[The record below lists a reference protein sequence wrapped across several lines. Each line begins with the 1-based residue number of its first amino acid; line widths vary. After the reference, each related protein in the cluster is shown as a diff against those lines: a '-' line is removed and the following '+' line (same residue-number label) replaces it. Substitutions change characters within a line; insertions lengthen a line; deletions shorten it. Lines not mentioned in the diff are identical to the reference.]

1 MAEKPPGLKWIKRR
15 SGSEPYWV
23 APADAVKAG
32 FSPRTVPLRGTPE
45 HALFAVCAR
54 LTAEAGAY
62 MAGSMTRERPY
73 DGTLGHLIDLYLD
86 HPQSGFQKLKPD
98 TQRIYRLYALRI
110 AGPLGA
116 RKVAGISGLDVLRW
130 HKAWTTEGEHIAAGA
145 MTLAVLKAVA
155 KFAVLHRIPG
165 AVDFRES
172 VRAISVPKPKPRTTV
187 ITANQVVA
195 LRRAAHAAGAPSL
208 ALLYAIQFETGLRLW
223 DCLALQWSQVRGSV
237 LTVTPSK
244 TEGTTGKT
252 VQFDLD
258 CCPMVIEEFALYR
271 RDRIGP
277 IVAREATGL
286 PWAPKAARHAWN
298 RIRKAAG
305 LPASYWGRDIRA
317 SASTEARQGGAS
329 TDDTAKVAAHSKGV
343 QSRVYDRDVLE
354 AHRRVQQARI
364 KRRNGQ

>member
-1 MAEKPPGLKWIKRR
+1 MEKAPGLKWIKRR
-15 SGSEPYWV
+15 AGVEPYWV
-23 APADAVKAG
+23 APAEAVKAG
-32 FSPRTVPLRGTPE
+32 FTPRTVPLRGTPE

-54 LTAEAGAY
+54 LTAEAAAY
-62 MAGSMTRERPY
+62 MSGAMTRERPY

-86 HPQSGFQKLKPD
+86 HPQSGYQKVKPA
-98 TQRIYRLYALRI
+98 TQELYRLYALRI

-116 RKVAGISGLDVLRW
+116 RKISGISGLDVLRW
-130 HKAWTTEGEHIAAGA
+130 HKAWTSEGKHLAAGA

-172 VRAISVPKPKPRTTV
+172 VAAATVPKPQPRTTV
-187 ITANQVVA
+187 ITADQVIA

-208 ALLYAIQFETGLRLW
+208 ALLYAVQFETGLRLW
-223 DCLALQWSQVRGSV
+223 DCLALQWGQVRGNI

-244 TEGTTGKT
+244 TAGTTGRT
-252 VQFDLD
+252 AQFDLD
-258 CCPMVIEEFALYR
+258 CCPMVIEELAHYR

-286 PWAPKAARHAWN
+286 PWEAGAVRRAWN

-305 LPASYWGRDIRA
+305 LPAGYWGRDIRA

-329 TDDTAKVAAHSKGV
+329 TDDAAKVAAHSKEV
-343 QSRVYDRDVLE
+343 QRRVYDRDVLE

-364 KRRNGQ
+364 KRRNGE

>member
-1 MAEKPPGLKWIKRR
+1 MEKAPGLKWIKRR
-15 SGSEPYWV
+15 AVVEPYWV
-23 APADAVKAG
+23 APAEAVKAG
-32 FSPRTVPLRGTPE
+32 FLPRTVPLRGTPE
-45 HALFAVCAR
+45 HALFTVCSR

-62 MAGSMTRERPY
+62 MSGAMKRERPY

-86 HPQSGFQKLKPD
+86 HPQSGFQKVRPA
-98 TQRIYRLYALRI
+98 TQRIYRIYAIRI

-116 RKVAGISGLDVLRW
+116 RKIAGISGLDVLRW
-130 HKAWTTEGEHIAAGA
+130 HKQWTTEGKHIAAGA

-165 AVDFRES
+165 AVDFSES
-172 VRAISVPKPKPRTTV
+172 IRAVIVPQPQPRSTV
-187 ITANQVVA
+187 ITADQVIA
-195 LRRAAHAAGAPSL
+195 LRRAAHADGAPSL

-223 DCLALQWSQVRGSV
+223 DCLTLQWGQVRGSI

-244 TEGTTGKT
+244 TAGTTGRT
-252 VQFDLD
+252 AQFDLD
-258 CCPMVIEEFALYR
+258 CCPMVIEELAHYR

-277 IVAREATGL
+277 IVARETTGQ
-286 PWAPKAARHAWN
+286 PWDPNAVRRAWD

-305 LPASYWGRDIRA
+305 LPASAWGRDIRA

-329 TDDTAKVAAHSKGV
+329 TDDAAKVAAHSKEV
-343 QSRVYDRDVLE
+343 QRRVYDRDVLE

-364 KRRNGQ
+364 RKRNGE